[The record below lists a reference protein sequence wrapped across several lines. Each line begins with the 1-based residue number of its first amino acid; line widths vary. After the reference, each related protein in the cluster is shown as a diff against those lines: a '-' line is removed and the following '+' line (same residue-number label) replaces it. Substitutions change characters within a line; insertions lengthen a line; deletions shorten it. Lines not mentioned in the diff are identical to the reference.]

1 MHRYQQLSDTL
12 LPMKSLRIIFAGTP
26 EFAGAHLQAILDSQ
40 HQVVAVYS
48 QPDRPAGRGQKLI
61 SSPVKSL
68 AIQHNIPVY
77 QPKSLRNEEAQQE
90 LAALDA
96 DLMVVVA
103 YGLILPQ
110 AVLDTP
116 KLGCINVHGSILPRW
131 RGAAPIQRAI
141 EAGDTESGVTIMQ
154 MDAGLD
160 TGDMLLKAF
169 CPIHPDDTAAQL
181 HDLLIEVGQP
191 ALIQAL
197 DAIASDQLQPE
208 KQDDSLACY
217 AHKMSK
223 EEAKLDWQKSAQT
236 LDRQIRAFNPWPV
249 AITSLDDTNIRVWE
263 AIALEESSDEQP
275 GYLIKADKDGLD
287 IACGKGEG
295 KGVLRIKQLQLAG
308 SRAMSVQELLNSKK
322 AMFSAGKQFS

>member
-1 MHRYQQLSDTL
+1 
-12 LPMKSLRIIFAGTP
+12 MKSLRIIFAGTP
-26 EFAGAHLQAILDSQ
+26 EFASAHLQAILDSQ
-40 HQVVAVYS
+40 HQVIAVYT
-48 QPDRPAGRGQKLI
+48 QPDRPAGRGQKLMP
-61 SSPVKSL
+61 SPVKSL
-68 AIQHNIPVY
+68 ALEHNIPVF
-77 QPKSLRNEEAQQE
+77 QPKSLRNEDAQQE

-169 CPIHPDDTAAQL
+169 CPIHPTDTASDL
-181 HDLLIEVGQP
+181 HDRLISVGQP
-191 ALIQAL
+191 ALIQSL
-197 DAIASDQLQPE
+197 DNLAAGHIHPE
-208 KQDDSLACY
+208 KQDDNRANY

-223 EEAKLDWQKSAQT
+223 EEAQLDWQKSAQA

-249 AITSLDDTNIRVWE
+249 AITALDDTNIRIWE
-263 AIALEESSDEQP
+263 ALALKTVSPETTEEP
-275 GYLIKADKDGLD
+275 GTLVKADKEGLD
-287 IACGKGEG
+287 IVCREG
-295 KGVLRIKQLQLAG
+295 TLRIKRLQLAG
-308 SRAMSVQELLNSKK
+308 SRAMTVQELLNSKK
-322 AMFSAGKQFS
+322 AMFSTGKQFS

>member
-1 MHRYQQLSDTL
+1 
-12 LPMKSLRIIFAGTP
+12 MKSLRIVFAGTP
-26 EFAGAHLQAILDSQ
+26 EFASAHLQAILNT
-40 HQVVAVYS
+40 HHEVIGVYS
-48 QPDRPAGRGQKLI
+48 QPDRPAGRGQKLMP
-61 SSPVKSL
+61 SPVKKL
-68 AIQHNIPVY
+68 ALEHNIPVY

-90 LAALDA
+90 LSSLNA

-110 AVLDTP
+110 VVLDTP

-169 CPIHPDDTAAQL
+169 CPIHANDTSANL
-181 HDLLIEVGQP
+181 HDRLIEVGQP
-191 ALIQAL
+191 ALVEAL
-197 DAIASDQLQPE
+197 DKIAAGQLQPE
-208 KQDDSLACY
+208 KQDDALANY

-223 EEAKLDWQKSAQT
+223 EEAKLNWQSASVT

-249 AITSLDDTNIRVWE
+249 ATTVLDDTNIRVWE
-263 AIALEESSDEQP
+263 AEPLSESSDQTP
-275 GYLIKADKDGLD
+275 GTLIKAHKDGLD
-287 IACGKGEG
+287 IACSEG
-295 KGVLRIKQLQLAG
+295 TLRIKKLQLAG
-308 SRAMSVQELLNSKK
+308 SRAMTVQELLNSKK
-322 AMFSAGKQFS
+322 EMFSAGKLFS

>member
-1 MHRYQQLSDTL
+1 MHRYRQLSDTL
-12 LPMKSLRIIFAGTP
+12 PPMKSLRIIFAGTP
-26 EFAGAHLQAILDSQ
+26 EFASAHLQAMLDSQ
-40 HQVVAVYS
+40 HQVIAVYT
-48 QPDRPAGRGQKLI
+48 QPDRPAGRGQKLMP
-61 SSPVKSL
+61 SPVKSL
-68 AIQHNIPVY
+68 AAQHNIPVY

-90 LAALDA
+90 LASLNA

-110 AVLDTP
+110 VVLDTP
-116 KLGCINVHGSILPRW
+116 ELGCINVHGSILPRW

-160 TGDMLLKAF
+160 TGNMLLKAF
-169 CPIHPDDTAAQL
+169 CPIHPDDTASQL
-181 HDLLIEVGQP
+181 HDRLIAVGKP

-197 DAIASDQLQPE
+197 DAIASNQLQPE
-208 KQDDSLACY
+208 KQDDSQACY

-223 EEAKLDWQKSAQT
+223 EEAMLDWQRSAQA

-263 AIALEESSDEQP
+263 ASALEESSKEQP
-275 GYLIKADKDGLD
+275 GTLIRADKGGLD
-287 IACGKGEG
+287 IACSEG
-295 KGVLRIKQLQLAG
+295 TLRIKRLQLAG
-308 SRAMSVQELLNSKK
+308 SRAMTVQELLNSKK